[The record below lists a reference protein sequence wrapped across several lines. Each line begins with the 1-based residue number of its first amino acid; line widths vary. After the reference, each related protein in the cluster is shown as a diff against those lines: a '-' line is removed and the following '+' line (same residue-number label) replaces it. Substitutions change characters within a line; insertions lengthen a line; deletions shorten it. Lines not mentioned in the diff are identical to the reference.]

1 MFSLSFIRV
10 FLPVDEHHLP
20 LLEGS
25 TSEFWVGRA
34 PTAPLR
40 QQLRAAATQNQ
51 APASPPKMQPPK
63 KKPRSRSLLLPKA
76 YIPCGSTKVCF
87 LNGFDPIQGQG
98 DFPRCQSFPP
108 ASRWHRLLQV
118 TTSWSLLCRGT
129 TKQVGDFALKS
140 F

>member
-1 MFSLSFIRV
+1 MSFIRV

-20 LLEGS
+20 LQEGG

-34 PTAPLR
+34 PTAPLC

-51 APASPPKMQPPK
+51 APAPPPKMQPPK
-63 KKPRSRSLLLPKA
+63 KPCSRSLLLPKA

-87 LNGFDPIQGQG
+87 LNGFDPTYGQG
-98 DFPRCQSFPP
+98 DSRCCQSFPP
-108 ASRWHRLLQV
+108 ASRCHRLLRV

-129 TKQVGDFALKS
+129 TKKFGDFALKS

>member
-63 KKPRSRSLLLPKA
+63 KNTQQVPAAAQSLHPLWI
-76 YIPCGSTKVCF
+76 Y
-87 LNGFDPIQGQG
+87 QGVL
-98 DFPRCQSFPP
+98 SE
-108 ASRWHRLLQV
+108 WI
-118 TTSWSLLCRGT
+118 
-129 TKQVGDFALKS
+129 
-140 F
+140 